1 MANIEA
7 DVQLAFESFVE
18 KNLQAAVNY
27 AGGNP
32 DIDRIWIYTI
42 FGQSSVNIGVYYRY
56 RGRCCG
62 FGELPLLDPEG
73 DYDFFRLN
81 DEQHTSG
88 WLDLLNI
95 LKQFPEMP
103 ERIIVTYDPEQ
114 GSVESTWDYE
124 GTKENPDDPGW
135 RARDRWIVSLGG
147 KPDFGPVDEN

>member
-1 MANIEA
+1 MMTSQTET
-7 DVQLAFESFVE
+7 QLAFETFVE

-42 FGQSSVNIGVYYRY
+42 LDEGSIDVGVYYRY

-62 FGELPLLDPEG
+62 FGELPLLDPDG
-73 DYDFFRLN
+73 YYDSRRLRE
-81 DEQHTSG
+81 EQDISS
-88 WLDLLNI
+88 WIDLLNTMKK
-95 LKQFPEMP
+95 LPEMP
-103 ERIIVTYDPEQ
+103 ERIIVAYDPEQ

-147 KPDFGPVDEN
+147 KPVFGPVEN

>member
-42 FGQSSVNIGVYYRY
+42 FGQSSVNNGDNYRY

-73 DYDFFRLN
+73 DYDLFRLN

-95 LKQFPEMP
+95 LKQLPEMP
-103 ERIIVTYDPEQ
+103 VRIIVAYDPEQ
-114 GSVESTWDYE
+114 GSVESSWDYE
-124 GTKENPDDPGW
+124 GTKDDPDDPGW

-147 KPDFGPVDEN
+147 KPVFGPVEN

>member
-1 MANIEA
+1 MMTRQTET
-7 DVQLAFESFVE
+7 QLAFEAFVE

-42 FGQSSVNIGVYYRY
+42 LDEGSIDVGVYYRY
-56 RGRCCG
+56 RGQFCG
-62 FGELPLLDPEG
+62 FGELPFLDPEG
-73 DYDFFRLN
+73 HYDGEQLE
-81 DEQHTSG
+81 DEQDEFDWDSFMSAMRQ
-88 WLDLLNI
+88 L
-95 LKQFPEMP
+95 PEMP
-103 ERIIVTYDPEQ
+103 ERIIVAYDPEQ

-124 GTKENPDDPGW
+124 GTKDDPDDPGW